1 MKCSI
6 KTLLLCA
13 TLCIPALAFAQD
25 TTLTDA
31 QLSEQFKKEI
41 VVKNLEIKTIKAK
54 MKADPKDA
62 SLSTEL
68 AARKAELEEL
78 KNNKK
83 VIDAH
88 ISAQK
93 AAEKAEKKLK
103 AAQDKAAKAAAKAD
117 TVRK

>member
-1 MKCSI
+1 MKLSI

-13 TLCIPALAFAQD
+13 TLCMPALALAQD
-25 TTLTDA
+25 KLTDA
-31 QLSEQFKKEI
+31 QMSEKFKNEI
-41 VVKNLEIKTIKAK
+41 AVKNLEIKTVKAK
-54 MKADPKDA
+54 MKADPKNS
-62 SLSTEL
+62 SLSSEL
-68 AARKAELEEL
+68 SALKAELEEL

-103 AAQDKAAKAAAKAD
+103 AAQQKAEKAAAKAE
-117 TVRK
+117 TIRK